1 MNDITKNIP
10 KNQTVMPSDDEQML
24 DEIKH
29 EDNNFVPL
37 SSPPDLTDDDEDAR
51 LKVINESNTKKEI
64 VVPVMPLV

>member
-24 DEIKH
+24 DEIKY
-29 EDNNFVPL
+29 EDDNFVPL
-37 SSPPDLTDDDEDAR
+37 SSPPDLTDDDEDSR

>member
-1 MNDITKNIP
+1 MNDKTKIIP
-10 KNQTVMPSDDEQML
+10 DSQTATPSDDEQML
-24 DEIKH
+24 DDIKR
-29 EDNNFVPL
+29 EDDNFVPL

>member
-29 EDNNFVPL
+29 EDDNFVPL

-51 LKVINESNTKKEI
+51 LKVINESNIKKEI

>member
-1 MNDITKNIP
+1 MNDITKNIS

-24 DEIKH
+24 DEIKY
-29 EDNNFVPL
+29 EDDNFVPL
-37 SSPPDLTDDDEDAR
+37 SSPPDLTDDDEDSR

>member
-29 EDNNFVPL
+29 EDDNFVPL
-37 SSPPDLTDDDEDAR
+37 SSPPDLTDDEDAR